1 MALLGCCGAFDSW
14 SLIGGLL
21 SFGIVPLREIV
32 GLWFSLVSLFRLLN
46 YLKVSDCHPTIVQY
60 RSLKATGQSN
70 GETPEPKKN
79 LLPSKLVFS
88 GILSQQQA
96 LTKADVLSPECQLLG
111 SRGEAPSSALSL
123 GRYEAHVRRSIF
135 FLFKLS
141 EELT

>member
-1 MALLGCCGAFDSW
+1 MESNRRSSVIWDCAIEGDS
-14 SLIGGLL
+14 GT
-21 SFGIVPLREIV
+21 
-32 GLWFSLVSLFRLLN
+32 LVLPRVSFRLLD
-46 YLKVSDCHPTIVQY
+46 YVKVSDCHPTIVQY

-70 GETPEPKKN
+70 GETPEPKET

-96 LTKADVLSPECQLLG
+96 LAKADVLSPECQLLG

-123 GRYEAHVRRSIF
+123 GRYVAHVRRSIF

-141 EELT
+141 EDLTT